1 MTTTRAPQVGVTRWD
16 VAAKR
21 APIVLAAVGAASLV
35 ITPPVA
41 LYRDLKA
48 DLGGLSEQVEKNTV
62 GIARL
67 EERMDNVEAG
77 LQEVKD
83 GLTRLEGKVDQVLF
97 ILAGKD
103 VAQP

>member
-1 MTTTRAPQVGVTRWD
+1 M
-16 VAAKR
+16 AAKR

-48 DLGGLSEQVEKNTV
+48 DLGGLSEQVEANTV

-77 LQEVKD
+77 LI
-83 GLTRLEGKVDQVLF
+83 RLEGKLDQVLF